1 MVNVYKSV
9 SVVVLYFNDIHI
21 NESVKSI
28 KRQTVIPDEIIIID
42 DFSNTPLDANIT
54 NSDCK
59 IIRNSQNMGRGYSR
73 NLGIKESKS
82 EFVVFCDSS
91 NALCEN
97 FIEKALL
104 DFKSKKISAVF
115 GKIVGKHE
123 HKDACSRWRER
134 NLFLETYPFAKEPYR
149 VFSLSTYAVM
159 IRKSHA
165 KKTGNFDKKLRRFE
179 DHDLGERL
187 LAKGYEILFNP
198 NLFCVS
204 NRKED
209 LYELATRVDRWYSP
223 SNEELNFKS
232 CLDLLKTSFF
242 IWLKK
247 DIESEDYRGILISL
261 CIPIIIIYQNITN
274 D

>member
-1 MVNVYKSV
+1 MVKHNPDV
-9 SVVVLYFNDIHI
+9 SAIVLYFND
-21 NESVKSI
+21 VKIIETIDSI
-28 KRQTVIPDEIIIID
+28 KNQTVTPKEIIIID
-42 DFSNTPLDANIT
+42 DFSNTPLGVNIT
-54 NSDCK
+54 NSDCR

-73 NLGIKESKS
+73 NLGIKESRS

-91 NALCEN
+91 NALCKN
-97 FIEKALL
+97 FIEIALL

-123 HKDACSRWRER
+123 HKDACSIWRER

-165 KKTGNFDKKLRRFE
+165 KKIGNFDKTLRRFE

-198 NLFCVS
+198 KLFCVS
-204 NRKED
+204 NRKEN
-209 LYELATRVDRWYSP
+209 LYELAKRVDRWYSP

-232 CLDLLKTSFF
+232 CLDLLKTSLF

-261 CIPIIIIYQNITN
+261 CLPIIIIYQNIIN